1 MEPSRISSL
10 FSNLNFGKKL
20 TISILCFVLVIGTMS
35 FAIYETTKANV
46 TVTADEEEVTIRTH
60 ANTVAE
66 VMEELGYVVGEYD
79 ELEPAISEK
88 ITGNMSISWKIAK
101 EINVAING
109 DEKQVWTTAD
119 SVEDLIAQL
128 DITVK
133 EHDKISPSL
142 NTEIQPEMNVT
153 YESAFMV
160 RVTSDGEEHEVWTTS
175 TTVAD
180 FLEKESITLGE
191 LDRVEPA
198 LEDIL
203 NTEEEIK
210 VVRVEKVTDVVE
222 ETVAFAT
229 VTKNDSSLQKGKEKV
244 VDSGQS
250 GLVEK
255 HYEVVLE
262 DGKEVSR
269 ELIKTETTRESKDR
283 VVAVGTRQP
292 TPTVSRGS
300 SPTQT
305 STSQS
310 SPSQSSPSGKTLR
323 VSATAYTAN
332 CSGCSGIT
340 ATGINLKNNR
350 NMKVIAVDPNVI
362 PLGSRV
368 HVEGYGTAIAGD
380 TGGAIRGNK
389 IDVHVP
395 TKADAFNWGRRTVTI
410 TILD

>member
-10 FSNLNFGKKL
+10 FSNLSFGKKL
-20 TISILCFVLVIGTMS
+20 TISILSFVLIIGAMS
-35 FAIYETTKANV
+35 FVIYETTKANL
-46 TVTADEEEVTIRTH
+46 TVIADEEEIMIRTH
-60 ANTVAE
+60 AKTVAE
-66 VMEELGYVVGEYD
+66 VMEELGFEIGDYD
-79 ELEPAISEK
+79 ELEPAIDEK
-88 ITGNMSISWKIAK
+88 VIGNMSISWKKAK
-101 EINVAING
+101 EVHIVING
-109 DEKQVWTTAD
+109 DERQLWTTAEN
-119 SVEDLIAQL
+119 VEGLVSELQL
-128 DITVK
+128 TVK
-133 EHDKISPSL
+133 EHDKIIPSL

-160 RVTSDGEEHEVWTTS
+160 RVKSDGEEHEVWTTS

-180 FLEKESITLGE
+180 FLERESITLGE

-198 LEDIL
+198 LEEEL
-203 NTEEEIK
+203 NSEEDIK

-222 ETVAFAT
+222 EAVAFAT
-229 VTKNDSSLQKGKEKV
+229 VTRNDSSLQKGNEKV
-244 VDSGQS
+244 VETGQN

-255 HYEVVLE
+255 HYEVILE

-269 ELIKTETTRESKDR
+269 ELLKTETTRDSKDR

-300 SPTQT
+300 SPSTSQT
-305 STSQS
+305 STS
-310 SPSQSSPSGKTLR
+310 SGSGRTMT
-323 VSATAYTAN
+323 VTATAYTAN

-340 ATGINLKNNR
+340 ATGINLNNNR

-368 HVEGYGTAIAGD
+368 HVEGYGEAIAGD

-395 TKADAFNWGRRTVTI
+395 TKSEAYRWGSRQVKI
-410 TILD
+410 TILK